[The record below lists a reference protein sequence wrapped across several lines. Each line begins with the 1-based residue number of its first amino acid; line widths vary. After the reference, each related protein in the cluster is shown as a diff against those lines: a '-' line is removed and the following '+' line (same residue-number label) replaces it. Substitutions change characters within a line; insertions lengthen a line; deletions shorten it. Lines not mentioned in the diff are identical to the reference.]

1 MLSMVVMLKG
11 AEHGGD
17 AQVLSM
23 VVMHIG
29 AEHGGDAQVLSMVRR
44 CTTLFEG
51 EILVL
56 ANMVR

>member
-1 MLSMVVMLKG
+1 MVVMLKG